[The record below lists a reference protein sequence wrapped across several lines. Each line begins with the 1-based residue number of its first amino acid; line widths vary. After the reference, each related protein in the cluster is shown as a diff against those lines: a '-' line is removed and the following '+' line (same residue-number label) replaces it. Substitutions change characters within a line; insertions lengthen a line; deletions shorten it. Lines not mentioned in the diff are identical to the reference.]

1 MRKYASLGKFAIV
14 GILALCGP
22 ACTEHKRLASET
34 VIMRQKIEG
43 EEQKYNDLN
52 DEYRILAD
60 NLNALKADPSLKH
73 SGKTTPEDRTRK
85 LQTEIDSL
93 TNQKADAEKALA
105 SLKEDFET
113 YKKAN

>member
-1 MRKYASLGKFAIV
+1 MRKFASVGKLAIV
-14 GILALCGP
+14 GLLVLCSP

-34 VIMRQKIEG
+34 VIMRQKIDE
-43 EEQKYNDLN
+43 EEQKFKDLN

-73 SGKTTPEDRTRK
+73 SGKTTPEDRAKK
-85 LQTEIDSL
+85 LQIEIDSL
-93 TNQKADAEKALA
+93 TSQKADAEKALA
-105 SLKEDFET
+105 VLKEDFET

>member
-1 MRKYASLGKFAIV
+1 MRKLAVPGKLAIL
-14 GILALCGP
+14 GILVLCSS

-34 VIMRQKIEG
+34 VIIRQKL
-43 EEQKYNDLN
+43 EEAEQSLKDLN

-60 NLNALKADPSLKH
+60 NLNALKADPSLKQ
-73 SGKTTPEDRTRK
+73 SGKTTPEDRARK
-85 LQTEIDSL
+85 LQAEIDSL

-105 SLKEDFET
+105 ALKEDFES